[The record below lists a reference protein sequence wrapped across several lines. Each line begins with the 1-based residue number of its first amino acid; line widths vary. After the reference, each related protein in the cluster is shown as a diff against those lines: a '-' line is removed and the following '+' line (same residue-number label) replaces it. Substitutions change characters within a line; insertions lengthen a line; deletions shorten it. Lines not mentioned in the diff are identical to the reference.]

1 MEFLILNFQSHS
13 NKQVI
18 LLAIISGHFAI
29 LVKICTK
36 KAKICIFSNKNVF
49 SGNSETV
56 QFLQKLDFSA
66 TKFNIFDFKKWHF
79 LIFFAN
85 KILFPP
91 I

>member
-1 MEFLILNFQSHS
+1 ME
-13 NKQVI
+13 VI
-18 LLAIISGHFAI
+18 SCHFEIFA
-29 LVKICTK
+29 KICTK

-85 KILFPP
+85 KILFSP